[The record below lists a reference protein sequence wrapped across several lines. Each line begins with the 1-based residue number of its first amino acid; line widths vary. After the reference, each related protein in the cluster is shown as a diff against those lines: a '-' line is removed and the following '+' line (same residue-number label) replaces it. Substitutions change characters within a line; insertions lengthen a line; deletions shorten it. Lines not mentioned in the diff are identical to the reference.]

1 VKEGFDVILDGE
13 IIAWDSERKETIPF
27 GNNRTIAN
35 LRKKWMKSQ
44 GLLDERDQGMHDND
58 KDNKSMN
65 TTNSWPDKNDQISE
79 LAGKECWL
87 QFIAFDILYVDGPGA
102 ADLLA
107 QTVSEHIAPRPSAGS
122 VIHLDAFE
130 RKKILYKLVEPQAD
144 EVEIVQTWIIRPSVS
159 SDLRSS
165 WLASALSL
173 ARVMGAFVTYHLHD
187 GVTHVLCDLTEG
199 NNEIVFGDGVTES
212 AFSDPRRG
220 RRILDRLEELEGR
233 NLLRDRVVV
242 LVSPAWVRK
251 RKWHRDA
258 V

>member
-1 VKEGFDVILDGE
+1 MKEGFDVILDGE

-122 VIHLDAFE
+122 IIHLDAFE

-144 EVEIVQTWIIRPSVS
+144 EVEIVQTWIIRPNGHM
-159 SDLRSS
+159 DLGERY
-165 WLASALSL
+165 
-173 ARVMGAFVTYHLHD
+173 F
-187 GVTHVLCDLTEG
+187 LTL
-199 NNEIVFGDGVTES
+199 
-212 AFSDPRRG
+212 RRL
-220 RRILDRLEELEGR
+220 RENAAILLTR
-233 NLLRDRVVV
+233 
-242 LVSPAWVRK
+242 
-251 RKWHRDA
+251 
-258 V
+258 